1 MTDKEG
7 ETVKGCRPLTKEEI
21 IKVSEQFSGVFEIR
35 NRALFILGV
44 SVGGRISELLSLKIL
59 DVWQNGQPVGD
70 LLFEKNV
77 VKGKKNSRM
86 IPVNSDGKNAIEDL
100 IDWHRKRFS
109 FLSSQRPL
117 FISRNGDKAISR
129 TQAHRV
135 LKDAFSAAG
144 LNGKLATHSLRK
156 TFAQRAYD
164 ASGDIF
170 LVKELLGHKSVDT
183 TKQYLGVS
191 YRKMLSTL
199 KEMEIENSNIT
210 KISLHSVD
218 DIPTSE
224 LIVELAS
231 RGIDMRS
238 AIEQRKAERRKA
250 KIVKFKK
257 AT

>member
-1 MTDKEG
+1 M
-7 ETVKGCRPLTKEEI
+7 KGCRPLTTQEI
-21 IKVSEQFSGVFEIR
+21 IKVSEQFTGTYEVR

-44 SVGGRISELLSLKIL
+44 SVGGRISELLSLKIS
-59 DVWQNGQPVGD
+59 DVWQNGHIVGD

-77 VKGKKNSRM
+77 VKGKENSRM
-86 IPVNSDGKNAIEDL
+86 IPVNSDGKNALLDL

-109 FLSSQRPL
+109 SFLEQRPL
-117 FISRNGDKAISR
+117 FISRKGEGAISR

-170 LVKELLGHKSVDT
+170 LVKELLGHKSVET

-199 KEMEIENSNIT
+199 KEMEIENSNRT
-210 KISLHSVD
+210 KETLHSID
-218 DIPTSE
+218 SLSTE
-224 LIVELAS
+224 KLIVELMK
-231 RGIDMRS
+231 RGIDMNS
-238 AIEQRKAERRKA
+238 VIDNLKTKKSEA
-250 KIVKFKK
+250 KIIEFPSC
-257 AT
+257 